1 MTQKE
6 VKVFDLYSVTKEDK
20 KYYEELGIPTYC
32 LDEYHNQIVKK
43 DGTVKPKYSSKVLKN
58 IKPLENNITTKV
70 KWELDS
76 TEGETLS
83 MLKNSVKKSKDLYD
97 SCKRKYERY
106 EHLLVGSLPI
116 EDKVF
121 EGERHKCNLSPIGRC
136 IYKEDASGEY
146 ECVFCGEPEE
156 RK

>member
-32 LDEYHNQIVKK
+32 LNEYHNQIVKK
-43 DGTVKPKYSSKVLKN
+43 DGTVKLKYSSKVLKN

-83 MLKNSVKKSKDLYD
+83 MLKNSIKKSKDLYD